1 MFYHGGAVTLNIKD
15 PEVHELAKALSHE
28 TGETL
33 TAVVKQALRR
43 ELESVRQSKKQG
55 ALLTDLI
62 AMAKRGAEL
71 APGPF
76 PDHADLLYDE
86 NGLPK

>member
-1 MFYHGGAVTLNIKD
+1 MNLNIKD
-15 PEVHELAKALSHE
+15 PEVHELAKTLSRE

-33 TAVVKQALRR
+33 TAVVKHALRR
-43 ELESVRQSKKQG
+43 ELESVRESKKRT
-55 ALLTDLI
+55 ALLADLI
-62 AMAKRGAEL
+62 AMGKRGAEL